1 MTRKARSRPLV
12 GRSSVSVSGAGASD
26 SVRRQGT
33 AAPRVAVLC
42 RNRVIAEP
50 LGPALS
56 RAGTEPLF
64 FAAPA
69 DLPALLACAELAPD
83 VLVIVE
89 PDAEVVAATAL
100 AVRERWPR
108 TKLIAAGLAL
118 ATDLTPA
125 LTVAGIVDVVLA
137 PEPLGALRTAIR
149 ALRGGNHRWRVR
161 VRGAWR
167 RWGLGK
173 YNARPG

>member
-1 MTRKARSRPLV
+1 M
-12 GRSSVSVSGAGASD
+12 SVSGAGASD

-100 AVRERWPR
+100 AVREWWPR
-108 TKLIAAGLAL
+108 TKLIAAGRAL
-118 ATDLTPA
+118 ATDV
-125 LTVAGIVDVVLA
+125 TVAGIVDVVLA